1 MERHANYGLIGGL
14 TIGLLAAAFAFVFWL
29 SQAQFAS
36 SFDEYRI
43 IFTGPVR
50 GLSEGGEVRFN
61 GIRVGEITK
70 IRLDPRNPN
79 RVLTDVRV
87 ADGTPVRVDST
98 AATESQ
104 GITGVTYIQI
114 SAGTPSRPLLK
125 EASSD
130 AMPVI
135 RAEDSSMQ
143 ALIEGGGEL
152 VARAS
157 EALRRINRTL
167 SDENIANVSLAIADV
182 RATTAELRA
191 RRTMFARA
199 ESMFNRLDRAARD
212 IESAAE
218 SAEAAIDGDGRRA
231 FADMSAAAQDLRQTV
246 VEAREAI
253 GKVNAAAGKLAGDD
267 GAGIGETLES
277 IDAAARSLETLARE
291 IRQSPRELIS
301 RPASREKEIPQ

>member
-29 SQAQFAS
+29 GQAQFAS
-36 SFDEYRI
+36 NFDEYRI
-43 IFTGPVR
+43 IFMGPVR
-50 GLSEGGEVRFN
+50 GLSEGSEVQFN
-61 GIRVGEITK
+61 GIKVGEIKK

-87 ADGTPVRVDST
+87 TDGTPVRVDST
-98 AATESQ
+98 AATESK
-104 GITGVTYIQI
+104 GITGVSYIQI
-114 SAGTPSRPLLK
+114 SAGSPRRPLLK
-125 EASSD
+125 DASSD

-157 EALRRINRTL
+157 EALRRINTTL
-167 SDENIANVSLAIADV
+167 SDDNIANVSLAIGDV

-191 RRTMFARA
+191 HRTMFARA
-199 ESMFNRLDRAARD
+199 ESTFDRLDRAAQD
-212 IESAAE
+212 IESAAQ
-218 SAEAAIDGDGRRA
+218 SADAAIDGDGRRA
-231 FADMSAAAQDLRQTV
+231 FADMSAAARDLRGTV
-246 VEAREAI
+246 GEAREAI
-253 GKVNAAAGKLAGDD
+253 GKVNVAAGKLAGDD
-267 GAGIGETLES
+267 GSGVGETLES

-301 RPASREKEIPQ
+301 RPASREKEIPR

>member
-29 SQAQFAS
+29 GQAQFAS

-50 GLSEGGEVRFN
+50 GLSEGSEVQFN
-61 GIRVGEITK
+61 GIKVGEITK

-87 ADGTPVRVDST
+87 TDGTPVRVDST

-104 GITGVTYIQI
+104 GITGVSYIQI
-114 SAGTPSRPLLK
+114 TAGTPSRPLLK
-125 EASSD
+125 ERSSD
-130 AMPVI
+130 PMPVI

-143 ALIEGGGEL
+143 ALLEGGGEL

-157 EALRRINRTL
+157 EALRRINSTL
-167 SDENIANVSLAIADV
+167 SDDNIANVSLAIADV
-182 RATTAELRA
+182 RATTAELRS
-191 RRTMFARA
+191 RRAMFARA
-199 ESMFNRLDRAARD
+199 ESMFDRLDRAARD

-231 FADMSAAAQDLRQTV
+231 FSDMSQAAQDLRGTV
-246 VEAREAI
+246 AEAREAI
-253 GKVNAAAGKLAGDD
+253 GKINVAAGTLAGDQ
-267 GAGIGETLES
+267 GTGIGETLES
-277 IDAAARSLETLARE
+277 IDAAARSLETLTRE

-301 RPASREKEIPQ
+301 RPASREREIPR

>member
-14 TIGLLAAAFAFVFWL
+14 TIGLLVAAFAFVFWL
-29 SQAQFAS
+29 GQAQFAS

-43 IFTGPVR
+43 VFTGPIR
-50 GLSEGGEVRFN
+50 GLSEGSEVQFN

-79 RVLTDVRV
+79 RVHTDVRV
-87 ADGTPVRVDST
+87 TDGTPVRVDST

-104 GITGVTYIQI
+104 GITGVSYIQI
-114 SAGTPSRPLLK
+114 SAGSPRRPLLK

-130 AMPVI
+130 SMPVI
-135 RAEDSSMQ
+135 RAEDSTMQ
-143 ALIEGGGEL
+143 ALIEGGGEM

-157 EALRRINRTL
+157 EALRRINSTL

-191 RRTMFARA
+191 RRSMFARA
-199 ESMFNRLDRAARD
+199 ESTFNRLDRAAQD

-218 SAEAAIDGDGRRA
+218 SAKTAINGDGRRA
-231 FADMSAAAQDLRQTV
+231 FSDMSGAAQDLRRTV

-253 GKVNAAAGKLAGDD
+253 GKVNVAAGQLAGD
-267 GAGIGETLES
+267 GGSGIGETLES
-277 IDAAARSLETLARE
+277 IDSAARSLEVLARE

-301 RPASREKEIPQ
+301 RPASREKELPR